1 MKKNLRALREWINAL
16 LKKIQA
22 ILFGLLERIDALLK
36 IIGDKIIIPGFG
48 GFSLYYIGNF
58 FVTGLTK
65 GSFTIRA
72 KSMTYS
78 LFSAIFPLLIFGF
91 SIIPFI
97 PIEGFQDALINLIT
111 EIMPPAIYDVF
122 FDTISDTIMKPS
134 GTLLS
139 FGIITSLYF
148 ASNGIL
154 AIIEAFNASFHNVD
168 RRNLISKRLISIAMV
183 LILCT
188 LIIAAMTIIIGGSK
202 YIDHLATHHTIIA
215 DNKFWYVSLHIA
227 KWLIILVLYFIAISF
242 LYFLAPSK
250 KSRYKFI
257 SPGAILATVVQILCS
272 SGFSFYLNNFANYNK
287 LYGSLGTII
296 IVLMLLYLTS
306 ISLILGFELN
316 LSIIS
321 GKKSDAEEKQIEN
334 ERFELWKRNHAF
346 SNKFIRQ

>member
-1 MKKNLRALREWINAL
+1 MKKFNFRAL
-16 LKKIQA
+16 
-22 ILFGLLERIDALLK
+22 LFGLLERIDALIK
-36 IIGDKIIIPGFG
+36 IIGDKIVIPGFG

-58 FVTGLTK
+58 FVNGLSK

-72 KSMTYS
+72 KSVTYS

-91 SIIPFI
+91 SLIPFVPI
-97 PIEGFQDALINLIT
+97 PGFQDTLMGVIT
-111 EIMPPAIYDVF
+111 EMMPPAIYEVF
-122 FDTISDTIMKPS
+122 FDTISDTILNPS

-139 FGIITSLYF
+139 FGIITSLFF

-154 AIIEAFNASFHNVD
+154 AIIEAFNASFHHVD
-168 RRNLISKRLISIAMV
+168 RRNLVSKRLISIAMV

-188 LIIAAMTIIIGGSK
+188 LIVAAMTVIIGGSK
-202 YIDHLATHHTIIA
+202 YINHLATHHTTIA
-215 DNKFWYVSLHIA
+215 DSTFWYVCLHIA
-227 KWLIILVLYFIAISF
+227 KWLIIVLLYFVAISF
-242 LYFLAPSK
+242 LYYLAPSK

-287 LYGSLGTII
+287 IYGSLGTII

-316 LSIIS
+316 LSIMS
-321 GKKSDAEEKQIEN
+321 GKRSDAEEKQIEK
-334 ERFELWKRNHAF
+334 ERFEMWKRNHVF
-346 SNKFIRQ
+346 SNKFIRE

>member
-1 MKKNLRALREWINAL
+1 MKNYSLRAL
-16 LKKIQA
+16 
-22 ILFGLLERIDALLK
+22 LFGFLERLDALLK
-36 IIGDKIIIPGFG
+36 IIGDKLIIPGFG
-48 GFSLYYIGNF
+48 GYSLYYIGNF
-58 FVTGLTK
+58 FMNGLVK

-72 KSMTYS
+72 KSVTYS

-97 PIEGFQDALINLIT
+97 PIAGFQESLLQVVT
-111 EIMPPAIYDVF
+111 EILPPAIYDVF
-122 FDTISDTIMKPS
+122 FDTISDTILNPS

-139 FGIITSLYF
+139 FGIITSLFF

-154 AIIEAFNASFHNVD
+154 AIIEAFNASFHRVD
-168 RRNLISKRLISIAMV
+168 SRNLISKRLISIALV

-188 LIIAAMTIIIGGSK
+188 LIFAATTIIIGGSK
-202 YIDHLATHHTIIA
+202 YIDHLTTHHASIA
-215 DNKFWYVSLHIA
+215 NSQFWYICLHIA
-227 KWLIILVLYFIAISF
+227 KWLIIVLLYFMAISF
-242 LYFLAPSK
+242 LYYLAPSK

-257 SPGAILATVVQILCS
+257 SPGAILATIVQILCS
-272 SGFSFYLNNFANYNK
+272 SGFSFYLENFANYNK

-321 GKKSDAEEKQIEN
+321 GRQNDAETKQAEI

-346 SNKFIRQ
+346 TNKYIRE

>member
-1 MKKNLRALREWINAL
+1 MKKFNFRAL
-16 LKKIQA
+16 
-22 ILFGLLERIDALLK
+22 LFGFLERLDAMIK
-36 IIGDKIIIPGFG
+36 IIGDKIGIPGFG

-58 FVTGLTK
+58 FITGLSK

-72 KSMTYS
+72 KSVTYS

-91 SIIPFI
+91 SLIPFI
-97 PIEGFQDALINLIT
+97 PIPGFQDTLMEVIT
-111 EIMPPAIYDVF
+111 EMLPPAIYEVF
-122 FDTISDTIMKPS
+122 FDTISDTILNPS

-139 FGIITSLYF
+139 FGIITSLFF

-154 AIIEAFNASFHNVD
+154 AIIEAFNASFHHVD

-188 LIIAAMTIIIGGSK
+188 LIVAAMTVIIGGSK
-202 YIDHLATHHTIIA
+202 YIDHLVTHHTTIA
-215 DNKFWYVSLHIA
+215 DSTFWYVCLHIA
-227 KWLIILVLYFIAISF
+227 KWLIIILLYFMAISF
-242 LYFLAPSK
+242 LYYLAPSK

-257 SPGAILATVVQILCS
+257 SPGAILATIVQILCS

-287 LYGSLGTII
+287 IYGSLGTII

-316 LSIIS
+316 LSIMS
-321 GKKSDAEEKQIEN
+321 GKKSDTEEKQREKD
-334 ERFELWKRNHAF
+334 RFEMWKRNHVF
-346 SNKFIRQ
+346 SNKFIRE

>member
-1 MKKNLRALREWINAL
+1 MKKYSLRA
-16 LKKIQA
+16 Q
-22 ILFGLLERIDALLK
+22 LFGILERFDALIK
-36 IIGDKIIIPGFG
+36 IIGDKIVIPGFG

-58 FVTGLTK
+58 FITGLSK

-72 KSMTYS
+72 KSVTYS

-97 PIEGFQDALINLIT
+97 PIPGFQDSLLAVIT
-111 EIMPPAIYDVF
+111 EVMPPAIYEVF
-122 FDTISDTIMKPS
+122 FDTISDTILNPS

-139 FGIITSLYF
+139 FGIITSLFF

-168 RRNLISKRLISIAMV
+168 RRNLISKRLISIALI

-188 LIIAAMTIIIGGSK
+188 LIVAATTIIIGGSK
-202 YIDHLATHHTIIA
+202 YIDHLATHHTTIA
-215 DNKFWYVSLHIA
+215 DSSFWYVCLHIA
-227 KWLIILVLYFIAISF
+227 KWLIIVLLYFMAISF
-242 LYFLAPSK
+242 LYYLAPSK

-257 SPGAILATVVQILCS
+257 SPGAILATIVQILCS

-321 GKKSDAEEKQIEN
+321 GKQSDAEERQLEKD
-334 ERFELWKRNHAF
+334 RYELWKINHAF
-346 SNKFIRQ
+346 SNKYIRE

>member
-1 MKKNLRALREWINAL
+1 MKKYNLRA
-16 LKKIQA
+16 QV
-22 ILFGLLERIDALLK
+22 FGLLERFDALIK
-36 IIGDKIIIPGFG
+36 IIGDKIVIPGFG

-58 FVTGLTK
+58 FITGLSK

-72 KSMTYS
+72 KSVTYS

-91 SIIPFI
+91 SLIPFI
-97 PIEGFQDALINLIT
+97 PIDGFQDTLIEVINET
-111 EIMPPAIYDVF
+111 MPPAIYEVF
-122 FDTISDTIMKPS
+122 FDTISDTILNPS

-139 FGIITSLYF
+139 FGIITSLFF

-188 LIIAAMTIIIGGSK
+188 LIFAAMSVIIGGSK
-202 YIDHLATHHTIIA
+202 YIDHLATHHSIIA
-215 DNKFWYVSLHIA
+215 DNKLWYVGLHIT
-227 KWLIILVLYFIAISF
+227 KWLLIILLYFMAISF
-242 LYFLAPSK
+242 LYYLAPSK

-257 SPGAILATVVQILCS
+257 SPGAILATIVQILCS

-287 LYGSLGTII
+287 IYGSIGTII

-321 GKKSDAEEKQIEN
+321 GKQNDVEEKQMEKD
-334 ERFELWKRNHAF
+334 RFEMWKRNHVF
-346 SNKFIRQ
+346 SNKFIRY

>member
-1 MKKNLRALREWINAL
+1 MKKFNFRAL
-16 LKKIQA
+16 
-22 ILFGLLERIDALLK
+22 LFGFLERLDAMIK
-36 IIGDKIIIPGFG
+36 IIGDKIVIPGFG

-58 FVTGLTK
+58 FITGLSK

-72 KSMTYS
+72 KSVTYS

-91 SIIPFI
+91 SLIPFI
-97 PIEGFQDALINLIT
+97 PIPGFQDTLMEVVT
-111 EIMPPAIYDVF
+111 EMMPPAIYDVF
-122 FDTISDTIMKPS
+122 FDTISDTILNPS

-139 FGIITSLYF
+139 FGIITSLFF

-154 AIIEAFNASFHNVD
+154 AIIEAFNASFHHVD

-188 LIIAAMTIIIGGSK
+188 LIVAAMTVIIGGSK
-202 YIDHLATHHTIIA
+202 YIDHLVTHHMTIA
-215 DNKFWYVSLHIA
+215 DSTFWYVCLHIA
-227 KWLIILVLYFIAISF
+227 KWLIIILLYFMAISF
-242 LYFLAPSK
+242 LYYLAPSK

-257 SPGAILATVVQILCS
+257 SPGAILATIVQILCS

-287 LYGSLGTII
+287 IYGSLGTII

-316 LSIIS
+316 LSIMS
-321 GKKSDAEEKQIEN
+321 GKKSDAEEKQREKD
-334 ERFELWKRNHAF
+334 RFEMWKRNHVF
-346 SNKFIRQ
+346 SNKFIRE

>member
-1 MKKNLRALREWINAL
+1 MKKFNFRAL
-16 LKKIQA
+16 
-22 ILFGLLERIDALLK
+22 LFDFLERLDAMIK
-36 IIGDKIIIPGFG
+36 IIGDKIVIPGFG

-58 FVTGLTK
+58 FITGLSK

-72 KSMTYS
+72 KSVTYS

-91 SIIPFI
+91 SLIPFI
-97 PIEGFQDALINLIT
+97 PIPGFQDTLMEVIT
-111 EIMPPAIYDVF
+111 EMLPPAIYEVF
-122 FDTISDTIMKPS
+122 FDTISDTILNPS

-139 FGIITSLYF
+139 FGIITSLFF

-154 AIIEAFNASFHNVD
+154 AIIEAFNASFHHVD

-188 LIIAAMTIIIGGSK
+188 LIVAAMTIIIGGSK
-202 YIDHLATHHTIIA
+202 YIDHLVTHRTTIA
-215 DNKFWYVSLHIA
+215 DSTFWYVCLHIA
-227 KWLIILVLYFIAISF
+227 KWLIIILLYFMAISF
-242 LYFLAPSK
+242 LYYLAPSK

-257 SPGAILATVVQILCS
+257 SPGAILATIVQILCS

-287 LYGSLGTII
+287 IYGSLGTII

-316 LSIIS
+316 LSIMS
-321 GKKSDAEEKQIEN
+321 GKKSDAEEKQREKD
-334 ERFELWKRNHAF
+334 RFEMWKRNHVF
-346 SNKFIRQ
+346 SNKFIRE

>member
-1 MKKNLRALREWINAL
+1 MKKYSLRAY
-16 LKKIQA
+16 
-22 ILFGLLERIDALLK
+22 LFGLLERLDAFIK
-36 IIGDKIIIPGFG
+36 IIGDKIVIPGFG

-58 FVTGLTK
+58 FITGLSK

-72 KSMTYS
+72 KSVTYS

-97 PIEGFQDALINLIT
+97 PIPGFQESLLAVIT
-111 EIMPPAIYDVF
+111 EMMPPAIYEVF
-122 FDTISDTIMKPS
+122 IDTISDTILNPS

-139 FGIITSLYF
+139 FGIITSLFF

-154 AIIEAFNASFHNVD
+154 AIIEAFNASFHHVD
-168 RRNLISKRLISIAMV
+168 SRKLISKRLISIALV

-188 LIIAAMTIIIGGSK
+188 LIIAATTIIIGGSK
-202 YIDHLATHHTIIA
+202 YIDHLATHHTTIA
-215 DNKFWYVSLHIA
+215 DSTFWYVCLHIA
-227 KWLIILVLYFIAISF
+227 KWLIIILLYFMAISF
-242 LYFLAPSK
+242 LYYLAPSK

-257 SPGAILATVVQILCS
+257 SPGAILATIVQILCS

-287 LYGSLGTII
+287 IYGSLGTII

-316 LSIIS
+316 QSIIS
-321 GKKSDAEEKQIEN
+321 GKKRNEEEELQQK
-334 ERFELWKRNHAF
+334 ERFEMWKRNHVF
-346 SNKFIRQ
+346 SNKFIRE